1 MAFDERKC
9 LTERLSLSSGNAQF
23 HGNSFEIPI
32 IFNWPFLTW
41 LFQSSS
47 QGGSSLSLSF
57 STNLKTHY
65 KHCFKWT
72 NNYALVSLCSQTTE
86 TANFNSIHD
95 IINGARKILLIA
107 LLSGTIV
114 ALTIGRKIDRDE
126 PSSIFISHISY
137 PMCTYQFWVML
148 NSVFDIHCGIF
159 IWALYRNEIKVALEI
174 MPKMKSTWFV
184 ATHLS
189 FWLSWTHTTER
200 ERKNKSPR
208 ESEILLHAPLQK
220 SPHNFFLSALLE
232 CCSISTNIPSIRVT
246 PRKCVG
252 FSFFYRQI
260 CQTLCLNIGR
270 EILFFIRIWI
280 ESIFFLLIPKY
291 YYYK

>member
-1 MAFDERKC
+1 M
-9 LTERLSLSSGNAQF
+9 
-23 HGNSFEIPI
+23 HSFRFAHKPLKQRISI
-32 IFNWPFLTW
+32 LFN
-41 LFQSSS
+41 
-47 QGGSSLSLSF
+47 
-57 STNLKTHY
+57 
-65 KHCFKWT
+65 
-72 NNYALVSLCSQTTE
+72 
-86 TANFNSIHD
+86 D

-200 ERKNKSPR
+200 ERKNKSPS